1 MGVSCFERNVIFASN
16 CTWSSFSF
24 NGVLIPRRPIFP
36 IGLTVK
42 KVHVFGVKV
51 QNNRAINALL
61 KGESDNDNRLVGG
74 GILEKEL
81 QFKPSFNEYL
91 KAMESVRVRRERKQ
105 ADNNNNNK
113 LKKEKPNDTEK
124 GLFRTQTKEGDKGN
138 VELKGF
144 EKKKSI
150 LDQEKVLKVVK
161 HEGLSKKDYGIT
173 SKESQVRRGKLGY
186 KGKASKEFVDEI
198 DTNEGHIS
206 GKLMKQH
213 QTSSIQQKLED
224 SNLGKSTKAWR
235 VQKVSKALVPVQR
248 QRHSIKLEGEIV
260 GDASS
265 WGMLRQKGTDN
276 SQWDDKSIKKTLK
289 GEKIGAGIDRHGR
302 RERKYLQVEEVAN
315 NDFLREKGTLTRRSH
330 SFSERIDGNG
340 AEEERAAFK
349 NFDEFS
355 DVVDKP
361 RVSRMEMEERI
372 QKLAKQLNGADVDMP
387 EWMFTKTM
395 RSARIRFCDHS
406 ILRVIQ
412 ILGKLGNWRRVLQVI
427 EWLQMRERFKSH
439 RPRFIYT
446 TTLDVL
452 GKANRP
458 VEALNVFHSMQQ
470 QVSTYPDLV
479 AYQCIAVT
487 LGKAGFLKE
496 LFDVIDSMRSPP
508 KKKFK
513 TGVIGKW
520 DPELE
525 PDIMVYNAVLNA
537 CVQQKKWEGAFW
549 VLQQLKQQGQKPS
562 STTYGLVME
571 VMFACGK
578 YNLVHEFFR
587 KLQKF
592 SIPNALT
599 YKVVVNTL
607 WKEGKTDEALLAV
620 QHMERRGI
628 VGSAALYYDLA
639 RCLCTAGRCQEA
651 LKLMEKIC
659 KVANKPLVVTYTGLI
674 QACIDSGN
682 IEDGAYIFKEMQNF
696 CSPNLVS
703 CNIMLKAYLEHGM
716 FEEAKKLF
724 NMMSEDRNHISRK
737 SDYRARVIPDI
748 YTFNTML
755 DACIAEKRWDDF
767 ENIYRGMLHH
777 GFHFNAKRHLRMILN
792 ASGAVKGVLLETTW
806 NHLTKAD
813 RTPPPALVKE
823 KFCMKLENDDYMAAL
838 ACITSHSMPELQA
851 ISNSAWLNLL
861 EENAHRFRKD
871 ALFRLIQEVSIHTNR
886 TELSNQAVQNLVSA
900 CKEFCRTHM
909 TLAEIKEIETVC
921 SAQTELA
928 FKS

>member
-1 MGVSCFERNVIFASN
+1 MGVSYFERNGIFASN

-36 IGLTVK
+36 IGVTVK

-51 QNNRAINALL
+51 QNYTAINALL
-61 KGESDNDNRLVGG
+61 KGESDIDNTLVGG

-105 ADNNNNNK
+105 ADNNNNK
-113 LKKEKPNDTEK
+113 LKKQKPNDTEK
-124 GLFRTQTKEGDKGN
+124 GLFRTPTMEGDKGT

-150 LDQEKVLKVVK
+150 LDQAKVLKVVK
-161 HEGLSKKDYGIT
+161 HEGLSKKDFGIA

-186 KGKASKEFVDEI
+186 KGKANKEFVDEI
-198 DTNEGHIS
+198 DTNEGHVS

-224 SNLGKSTKAWR
+224 SNLGKSTKFWR
-235 VQKVSKALVPVQR
+235 LQKVSKALVPVQR

-260 GDASS
+260 SDASS

-276 SQWDDKSIKKTLK
+276 SQWDDKSFNKTLK

-315 NDFLREKGTLTRRSH
+315 NDFLREKGTLTRRGH

-446 TTLDVL
+446 TALNVL

-487 LGKAGFLKE
+487 LGKAGYLKE

-724 NMMSEDRNHISRK
+724 NMMSEDGNHISRK

-851 ISNSAWLNLL
+851 FSNSAWLNLL

-886 TELSNQAVQNLVSA
+886 TELSNLAVQNLVSA